1 MTLASPETLTRRSL
15 DPVVGRA
22 VELKTNMRNVV
33 QIAAKLYDARDA
45 MRGFWCERYAEKV
58 ADYQQYI
65 RAAMQKYGCDEMQ
78 ATMKLVALLQEKE
91 PDSGMQ
97 QALVLA
103 GYVEMIEP
111 STPNAGTERTAADK

>member
-1 MTLASPETLTRRSL
+1 M
-15 DPVVGRA
+15 
-22 VELKTNMRNVV
+22 KNVM

-45 MRGFWCERYAEKV
+45 MRGLWRDKYGEKI
-58 ADYQQYI
+58 ADYQRYI
-65 RAAMQKYGCDEMQ
+65 RAGMQKYGCDEMK

-103 GYVEMIEP
+103 AYVEMIEP
-111 STPNAGTERTAADK
+111 STPNVES